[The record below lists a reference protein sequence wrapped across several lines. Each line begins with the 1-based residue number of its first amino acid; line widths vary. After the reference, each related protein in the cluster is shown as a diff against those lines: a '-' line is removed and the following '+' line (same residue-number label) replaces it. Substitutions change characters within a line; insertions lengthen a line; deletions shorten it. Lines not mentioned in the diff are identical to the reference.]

1 MKMSVMLFPFH
12 QGLGDGTLPP
22 QELVE
27 RLAAEGVT
35 AFEPSMRWV
44 MDRPQAWQAFLRSA
58 RDAAMTCCCCDIIV
72 NLIGE
77 SEADRT
83 QALDDVER
91 GVELCRGNLD
101 CPVALVA
108 GTSPAPDMSFEEG
121 RGIYAEQLAKAVQR
135 TRGSGVTITIENYG
149 MIPGFTASGA
159 ECLEVLEAANC
170 PDLKFT
176 FDNGNFLFS
185 DDRPTQ
191 AFDML
196 AHRTAHVHIKDFALC
211 RVGDRPVLTSV
222 GGSGY
227 KHCPIGEGEGE
238 VTETVAFLK
247 AHGYADWLSIEV
259 GGDDPLQEAA
269 TGARLVKDL
278 WTR

>member
-1 MKMSVMLFPFH
+1 MKTSVMLFPFH

-27 RLAAEGVT
+27 VLAAEGVT

-44 MDRPQAWQAFLRSA
+44 TDRPEAWETFLQVA
-58 RDAAMTCCCCDIIV
+58 KDAAMACCCCDIIT

-77 SEADRT
+77 SEADRG

-91 GVELCRGNLD
+91 GVELCRDELD

-108 GTSPAPDMSFEEG
+108 GTSPAPNMSFEEG

-159 ECLEVLEAANC
+159 ECLEVLEAAGC

-191 AFDML
+191 AFGML
-196 AHRTAHVHIKDFALC
+196 ARRIAHVHIKDFAPC

-222 GGSGY
+222 GGTGY
-227 KHCPIGEGEGE
+227 KHCAIGEGEGE
-238 VTETVAFLK
+238 VAGTVRLLK

-259 GGDDPLQEAA
+259 GGGDPLQEAA
-269 TGARLVKDL
+269 TGARLVKSL